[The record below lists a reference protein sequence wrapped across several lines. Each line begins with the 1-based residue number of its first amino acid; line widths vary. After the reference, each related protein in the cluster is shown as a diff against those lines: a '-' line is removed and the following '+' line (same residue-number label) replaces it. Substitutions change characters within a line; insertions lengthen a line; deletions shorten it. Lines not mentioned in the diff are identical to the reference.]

1 MKSLA
6 RVQMVAMT
14 GAHPVEVDKPMEVA
28 KTTLSSDDRL
38 KILRDAPRD
47 CWIAIVE
54 KESRIVAS
62 GPEFSDVVDEAERLG
77 FSDPLMIRT
86 ARVWAPTCFMRVP
99 A

>member
-6 RVQMVAMT
+6 RVQMIGVT
-14 GAHPVEVDKPMEVA
+14 GAHPVEVNKPMEVT
-28 KTTLSSDDRL
+28 KRTLCSDDRL
-38 KILRDAPRD
+38 RILREAPRD

-54 KESRIVAS
+54 EQSRIVAS